1 MTSRALIPR
10 LLSQCTAVQVDA
22 KHAMPRTEST
32 GYKATNQFPDSVAL
46 AGMRKIFVGGLPPG
60 VADVV
65 LRTHFEQYGEVE
77 DAVVMMDHHSKRS
90 RGFGFVTFKDEAT
103 VDQIMHTDSRPV
115 LFGKAVE
122 VKRAVP
128 REQLQNGAMMQRRRP
143 PASFYPGPAGYG
155 PVAGQQFTIY
165 PQQQSLQYPANL
177 QPQPGVLNAAMHPY
191 YLQQEHDVRTHQGFA
206 APPAVHG
213 ATGSEPVWA
222 LGEQARTASA
232 NAMDPKTDIRWQP
245 DARSSSP
252 MPPIQNVGN
261 LSQFG
266 SYPPRPA
273 QDHFYDDLDPKTR
286 SAFPGSKAEP
296 HAGSPGHV
304 ADSFENFASSLGAA
318 LPPGGGFMHS

>member
-1 MTSRALIPR
+1 MVR
-10 LLSQCTAVQVDA
+10 LQVDA

-32 GYKATNQFPDSVAL
+32 GYKATNQFPESIAQ

-128 REQLQNGAMMQRRRP
+128 REQLQTGAMIQRRRP
-143 PASFYPGPAGYG
+143 PASFYPGPAGFG
-155 PVAGQQFTIY
+155 PVGQQYTIY
-165 PQQQSLQYPANL
+165 QQQQSLPYPASL
-177 QPQPGVLNAAMHPY
+177 QAQPGVLNSAIHPY
-191 YLQQEHDVRTHQGFA
+191 YLQQEHDLRSHPGYA
-206 APPAVHG
+206 APPAVHVG
-213 ATGSEPVWA
+213 SNSEPMWA
-222 LGEQARTASA
+222 LGDQARTASA
-232 NAMDPKTDIRWQP
+232 NAMDPKPDIRWQP
-245 DARSSSP
+245 DARTSSP
-252 MPPIQNVGN
+252 MPPIQNVSN
-261 LSQFG
+261 LPQFG
-266 SYPPRPA
+266 SYPPRAA
-273 QDHFYDDLDPKTR
+273 QDHFYDDLDAKTR
-286 SAFPGSKAEP
+286 AAFPVNKAEQ
-296 HAGSPGHV
+296 HATSPVRGT
-304 ADSFENFASSLGAA
+304 DTFENFASSLGAS